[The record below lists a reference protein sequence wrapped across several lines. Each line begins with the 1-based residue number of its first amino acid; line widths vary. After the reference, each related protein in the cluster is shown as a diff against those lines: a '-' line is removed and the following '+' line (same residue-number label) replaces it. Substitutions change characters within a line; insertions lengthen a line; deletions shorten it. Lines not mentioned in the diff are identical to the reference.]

1 MAENRAEKDLFEPLW
16 KTVYN
21 KLFDDIIKLQIEPE
35 KKISEAQIANQMD
48 VSRSPVKMALDKL
61 CDDGLVKKQPT
72 GGYIVLGMSPNKC
85 IELCDARVSLEAQAA
100 ALAAK
105 RITVAQL
112 DRLKDILSEYQRIE
126 KEKDYS
132 AYPPL
137 DMSFHRVIIE
147 ASGNGILQRM
157 HQEIAPQILRYH
169 YLGVQIQSIA
179 NMSIVA
185 NHVAIYTALRNH
197 QSNTARE
204 EITADIENM
213 KIAAGFLLQK

>member
-1 MAENRAEKDLFEPLW
+1 MADNHAEKDLFEPLW

-21 KLFDDIIKLQIEPE
+21 KLFDDIIKLKIEPD

-61 CDDGLVKKQPT
+61 CEDGLVKKQPT

-85 IELCDARVSLEAQAA
+85 IELCDARISLEAHAA

-112 DRLKDILSEYQRIE
+112 DRLKEILSEYQRIE
-126 KEKDYS
+126 KEKDYAS
-132 AYPPL
+132 YPAL
-137 DMSFHRVIIE
+137 DMAFHGIIIE
-147 ASGNGILQRM
+147 ASGNGIIKKM
-157 HQEIAPQILRYH
+157 HENIAPQILRYH
-169 YLGVQIQSIA
+169 FFGVQISSIE

-213 KIAAGFLLQK
+213 KIAAGFLLSK